1 MYSSVMVE
9 YNFEKVRFLGRV
21 ASQEGIQLVCRMAG
35 GCGAEKA
42 AVTLLQDGLK
52 FQTEMI
58 GCAE

>member
-9 YNFEKVRFLGRV
+9 YNFERARFLGRV
-21 ASQEGIQLVCRMAG
+21 GSQEGIWLVCRMAG
-35 GCGAEKA
+35 GYGAEKA
-42 AVTLLQDGLK
+42 AVTLSQDGLK